1 MTLSFP
7 DFWFAFHE
15 RATTRP
21 GLKSPA
27 HGKPLKTFHMRYYLP
42 LLCLFSLTAL
52 AQTPDTTRR
61 RESTGAKSP
70 SSLETTDANL
80 RVNVLQGAGVTP
92 NSFILT
98 VDTRY
103 EGLVGTPY
111 FLPNW
116 SNGQV
121 DLVGGKTDTN
131 VPLKFDAARQ
141 ALILLRPRQGND
153 SIIIDRT
160 TVQNFRLDN
169 GNGQVYLFRRYP
181 SAKTNDADAI
191 GGYFLVL
198 YEGKSSLLK
207 RVTKTFQA
215 ASYKG
220 AYASGD
226 RFDTYTDANSYYLL
240 KPDQSLT
247 KVKLSKKSLLD
258 ALADKRDALK
268 PVADKLSLKTD
279 ADAITLLK
287 AYDEQ
292 R

>member
-1 MTLSFP
+1 
-7 DFWFAFHE
+7 
-15 RATTRP
+15 
-21 GLKSPA
+21 
-27 HGKPLKTFHMRYYLP
+27 MRYYLL
-42 LLCLFSLTAL
+42 LLCLSVLPAL

-61 RESTGAKSP
+61 KAAATSTSQGP
-70 SSLETTDANL
+70 SALETTDANL
-80 RVNVLQGAGVTP
+80 RANVLQGAGITP

-98 VDTRY
+98 VDNRY

-111 FLPNW
+111 FLPKW
-116 SNGQV
+116 TNGQV
-121 DLVGGKTDTN
+121 DLVGGKTYTN

-153 SIIIDRT
+153 SIIIDRA

-169 GNGQVYLFRRYP
+169 GAGQVYLFRRYP
-181 SAKTNDADAI
+181 SAKTSEAEAA

-198 YEGKSSLLK
+198 HEGKTSLLK
-207 RVTKTFQA
+207 RVSKTFQA
-215 ASYKG
+215 ADFKG

-226 RFDTYTDANSYYLL
+226 RYDTFTDANTYYLL

-268 PVADKLSLKTD
+268 PAADKLSLKTE
-279 ADAITLLK
+279 ADAIALVK
-287 AYDEQ
+287 EYDGL
-292 R
+292 